1 MPHPAGPSPQARAD
15 RAPPARRAFP
25 RYPSNRLAA
34 CQAVTA
40 GREEAWV
47 ATIRDVSGGGLGLL
61 AGRGFPVGALLLLD
75 PLDAQAHSPRPLLA
89 RVRRAAAQG
98 DGSWLLGCELVFRL
112 GYDKAREL
120 RGGPSEAS

>member
-1 MPHPAGPSPQARAD
+1 MPHHAGPLPQARAD
-15 RAPPARRAFP
+15 RAPPARRASP
-25 RYPSNRLAA
+25 RYPSNRGAA

-40 GREEAWV
+40 GREDACL
-47 ATIRDVSGGGLGLL
+47 ATIRDVSDGGLGLR
-61 AGRGFPVGALLLLD
+61 AGQGFPVGALLLLE
-75 PLDAQAHSPRPLLA
+75 PLDAPAHPPRPLLT